1 MPEPLNGT
9 ARDERGFTLTEM
21 LVSMTIM
28 LVISGAALGTFQQGL
43 GLSDLAGQLADANQN
58 LRAGTNQLIKDVMQ
72 AGRVI
77 GPEGVPIPSGV
88 GVEPIR
94 RPSPPGTDLTFDV
107 ATTTNLPDIST
118 GYQLG
123 PVVNGLATD
132 IITVLTVDAFMPT
145 IETPPT
151 GTTDPNEGTLAADG
165 SFVTLPAS
173 SLWIVGDTANDTP
186 PIRTGDLV
194 LFKNARGMAV
204 QTVTSVSATRVNFA
218 AGDWFQFN
226 QRTAPQ
232 GTLMQIKGTTN
243 TTTAWTEKTSL
254 FRLLLVTYYVD
265 NVTSPGSPRLMR
277 KINNF
282 QAQALAGVIEDL
294 DFTFDLVDGVNNPVA
309 IPSLPYAD
317 DEAGVTYSS
326 NQIRK
331 VNIHVGVRSEMTL
344 RTSKDYVRNLIS
356 TAVDVRSLASVDRY
370 VSE

>member
-1 MPEPLNGT
+1 MPERPVGT
-9 ARDERGFTLTEM
+9 AHNERGFTLTEM

-28 LVISGAALGTFQQGL
+28 LVISGAALGTFQQAIGL
-43 GLSDLAGQLADANQN
+43 NDLASQLADANQN
-58 LRAGTNQLIKDVMQ
+58 LRAGVNQLIKDVMQ

-88 GVEPIR
+88 GVDAIR
-94 RPSPPGTDLTFDV
+94 RPAPPGMDLTFDV
-107 ATTTNLPDIST
+107 ATTTNLPDIAT

-123 PVVNGLATD
+123 PVVNGEATD

-145 IETPPT
+145 VETPPT
-151 GTTDPNEGTLAADG
+151 GTTDPNEGTLDPGGA
-165 SFVTLPAS
+165 FVTLPAN

-204 QTVTSVSATRVNFA
+204 QTVTSVTSTSVNFA
-218 AGDWFQFN
+218 AGDWFNFN

-232 GTLMQIKGTTN
+232 GSLMQIKGTN
-243 TTTAWTEKTSL
+243 SLVTAWSEKTSL

-265 NVTSPGSPRLMR
+265 NTTSPGSPRLMR
-277 KINNF
+277 KVNNF
-282 QAQALAGVIEDL
+282 TAQALAGVIEDL
-294 DFTFDLVDGVNNPVA
+294 AFTFDLVDGINNPVA

-317 DEAGVTYSS
+317 DETGVTYSS

-344 RTSKDYVRNLIS
+344 RVSQDYVRNHIS